1 MCGDLPPQ
9 KKKKAET
16 TLKGWSV
23 WHIQAKQQH
32 AFREEDK
39 KKHKKRRMK
48 VIICFFFFNYFEY
61 GRGRFTLQGVKKKKK
76 LDQIRES
83 SWQKKKRQSSFSFL
97 QLL

>member
-48 VIICFFFFNYFEY
+48 VIICFFFF
-61 GRGRFTLQGVKKKKK
+61 
-76 LDQIRES
+76 
-83 SWQKKKRQSSFSFL
+83 
-97 QLL
+97 